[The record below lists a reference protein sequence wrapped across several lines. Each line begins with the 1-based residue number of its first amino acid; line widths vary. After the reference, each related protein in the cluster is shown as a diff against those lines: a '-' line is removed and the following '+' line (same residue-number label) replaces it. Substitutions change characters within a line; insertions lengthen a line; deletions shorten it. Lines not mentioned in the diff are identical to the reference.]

1 MNIFL
6 EEQTKPLTTK
16 RKALLCVMVCALTYG
31 LAYGYGYHEWKQSD
45 NRRMMMPVS
54 MALPAELPTQYVGKT
69 DTLNIWEF

>member
-16 RKALLCVMVCALTYG
+16 RKVLLWAMIVPLTYVFTY
-31 LAYGYGYHEWKQSD
+31 AYGYDEWKQSD

-54 MALPAELPTQYVGKT
+54 MALPAELP
-69 DTLNIWEF
+69 NIWEF